1 MIKNIQG
8 EMWKVMLVIAV
19 IIVGVLLYLHN
30 QDRDEGATIDWSSS
44 AETLA
49 DGEVP
54 DEIEI
59 IEEPFIM
66 IDIKGAVQ
74 QPNVYQ
80 LPKGSRVYEA
90 IKEAGG
96 FTEGADERQLNLAQL
111 LVDEMVVYVPT
122 VGEEGVDEAVAM
134 GQTSTQE
141 EGKIK
146 INTADE
152 TELQQLPGIGPTKA
166 EAIIAYREENGPFK
180 EMNDLLNVSGIGI
193 KSLEKLEGFVVFR

>member
-8 EMWKVMLVIAV
+8 EMWKVMLGIAV
-19 IIVGVLLYLHN
+19 IIVGILLYLHN
-30 QDRDEGATIDWSSS
+30 QDTDEATTIDWSSS
-44 AETLA
+44 AESL
-49 DGEVP
+49 DEGEAL
-54 DEIEI
+54 DEIET

-66 IDIKGAVQ
+66 IDIKGAIQ

-80 LPKGSRVYEA
+80 LPRGSRVYEA

-96 FTEGADERQLNLAQL
+96 FTEDADERQLNLAQL

-122 VGEEGVDEAVAM
+122 VGEEGVGEAVAV
-134 GQTSTQE
+134 GQTDTKE

-146 INTADE
+146 INTVDE

-193 KSLEKLEGFVVFR
+193 KSLEKLEGFVVFH

>member
-8 EMWKVMLVIAV
+8 QMWKVMFGIAV
-19 IIVGVLLYLHN
+19 IIVGILLYLHN
-30 QDRDEGATIDWSSS
+30 QNTDEATTIDWSSS

-49 DGEVP
+49 DEEVL
-54 DEIEI
+54 DEVET

-122 VGEEGVDEAVAM
+122 VGEEGIGEVVAM
-134 GQTSTQE
+134 GQSSTQD
-141 EGKIK
+141 EGKVA
-146 INTADE
+146 INTADVVG
-152 TELQQLPGIGPTKA
+152 LQQLPGIGPTKA

-193 KSLEKLEGFVVFR
+193 KSLEKLEGFVVFH